1 MLTIYTSYN
10 CASCKKAMT
19 WLYEHGIAHE
29 EYNFFSRDL
38 TREEVT
44 NMLKYTSAGFEEI
57 VSERSK
63 IYSRYKDE
71 ISEMKTSQLIAFIIG
86 NPSILKRPILV
97 DDVTKSIKVGFNEE
111 ELSEYI

>member
-10 CASCKKAMT
+10 CASCKKAMS
-19 WLYEHGIAHE
+19 WLNEHGIAHE

-38 TREEVT
+38 TQEEVH
-44 NMLKYTSAGFEEI
+44 NMLKFTTTGFEEI

-63 IYSRYKDE
+63 IYTRYKE
-71 ISEMKTSQLIAFIIG
+71 KILHMKTSELVNFIIE

-97 DDVTKSIKVGFNEE
+97 DDITKSVKVGFNEE
-111 ELSEYI
+111 ELNEYI

>member
-10 CASCKKAMT
+10 CASCKKAMA
-19 WLYEHGIAHE
+19 WLHKHGIAHE

-38 TREEVT
+38 TQEEVR
-44 NMLKYTSAGFEEI
+44 NMLKFTSTGFEDI

-63 IYSRYKDE
+63 IYTRYKDA
-71 ISEMKTSQLIAFIIG
+71 IVDMKTSELITFIIE

-97 DDVTKSIKVGFNEE
+97 DDVTESVKVGFNEE
-111 ELSEYI
+111 DLNEYI

>member
-10 CASCKKAMT
+10 CASCKKSMQ
-19 WLYEHGIAHE
+19 WLKDHGIAHE

-38 TREEVT
+38 THEEVK
-44 NMLKYTSAGFEEI
+44 NMLRFTTTGFEDI

-63 IYSRYKDE
+63 IYIRYKEE
-71 ISEMKTSQLIAFIIG
+71 IFNMKTSELIDFIIE

-97 DDVTKSIKVGFNEE
+97 DDVTETVKVGFNEE
-111 ELSEYI
+111 ELNEYI

>member
-19 WLYEHGIAHE
+19 WLHKHGIAHE

-38 TREEVT
+38 TRDEVT
-44 NMLKYTSAGFEEI
+44 NMLKYTASGFEEI

-63 IYSRYKDE
+63 IYARYKDD
-71 ISEMKTSQLIAFIIG
+71 IIDMKTSELIEFIIE
-86 NPSILKRPILV
+86 NPSMLKRPILV

-111 ELSEYI
+111 DLSEYI

>member
-10 CASCKKAMT
+10 CASCKKAMA
-19 WLYEHGIAHE
+19 WLKKHGIAHE

-38 TREEVT
+38 THDEVR
-44 NMLKYTSAGFEEI
+44 NMLKFTTTGFEDI

-63 IYSRYKDE
+63 IYMRYRE
-71 ISEMKTSQLIAFIIG
+71 QIVEMRISELITFIIE

-97 DDVTKSIKVGFNEE
+97 DDVTESVKVGFNEE

>member
-19 WLYEHGIAHE
+19 WLQTHGIAHE

-38 TREEVT
+38 TQEEVR
-44 NMLKYTSAGFEEI
+44 NMLKFTTTGFEDI

-63 IYSRYKDE
+63 IYTRYRDD
-71 ISEMKTSQLIAFIIG
+71 IVEMKTSELITFIIE

-97 DDVTKSIKVGFNEE
+97 DDVTESVKVGFNAE
-111 ELSEYI
+111 ELNEYI

>member
-10 CASCKKAMT
+10 CTSCKKAME
-19 WLYEHGIAHE
+19 WLKKHGIAHE

-38 TREEVT
+38 TNEEVK
-44 NMLKYTSAGFEEI
+44 NMLRFTSNGFEEI

-63 IYSRYKDE
+63 IYTRYKEQIID
-71 ISEMKTSQLIAFIIG
+71 MKTSELITFIIE

-97 DDVTKSIKVGFNEE
+97 DDVTETVKVGFNEE
-111 ELSEYI
+111 DLNEYI